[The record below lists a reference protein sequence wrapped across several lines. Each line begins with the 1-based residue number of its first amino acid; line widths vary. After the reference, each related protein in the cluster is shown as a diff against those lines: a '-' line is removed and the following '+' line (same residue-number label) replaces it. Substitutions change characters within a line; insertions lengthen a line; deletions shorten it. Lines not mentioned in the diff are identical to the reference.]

1 LDCNGCEGE
10 AVTAHPPALA
20 QETVAPDEDAL
31 TAEFVTFLQA
41 VSAKRHPSGIIPR
54 FNQGRAAGCVN
65 AEFTVLDGLPPELG
79 VGLFAEPRT
88 YQARI
93 RFANATSRSDEERD
107 VRGMS
112 IKVSGVDGANL
123 TPGQSDQD
131 FILNSHPVMMVGATR
146 EFLALLR
153 AVEAGG
159 ARAALFF
166 LSHPRAAAAA
176 FASRQHAT
184 SHLEVPYWS
193 TTPYLFGAGRAVKY
207 IARPSS
213 TRTTPLPAPLTAG
226 YLAERLA
233 AHLAREEAR
242 FDFFVQFQTDSRK
255 MPIEDASVEW
265 RERDSPY
272 LRVAHIRI
280 PVQTVDAPAA
290 AACEELSFNPW
301 HALPDHRPL
310 GGFNRARRDIY
321 RAMASFRRQRR

>member
-1 LDCNGCEGE
+1 MTARPPTLAEETIELDE
-10 AVTAHPPALA
+10 AALI
-20 QETVAPDEDAL
+20 
-31 TAEFVTFLQA
+31 AEFVTFLQA
-41 VSAKRHPSGIIPR
+41 VSLKRHPSGIIPR
-54 FNQGRAAGCVN
+54 FNQGRAAGCVD
-65 AEFTVLDGLPPELG
+65 AEFTVADGLPPELR

-93 RFANATSRSDEERD
+93 RFASATSRSDEERD

-112 IKVSGVDGANL
+112 IKITGVGSNNL
-123 TPGQSDQD
+123 TPGQSTQD
-131 FILNSHPVMMVGATR
+131 FILNSHPVMMVGGTR
-146 EFLALLR
+146 SFLTLLR

-166 LSHPRAAAAA
+166 LTHPRAAAVA

-184 SHLEVPYWS
+184 SHLEIPYWS

-207 IARPSS
+207 IVRPASA
-213 TRTTPLPAPLTAG
+213 RTTPLPAPLTPG
-226 YLAERLA
+226 YLTERLA
-233 AHLAREEAR
+233 AHLTRQEAQ
-242 FDFFVQFQTDSRK
+242 FDFFVQFQTDSRR

-272 LRVAHIRI
+272 LRVARIRI
-280 PVQTVDAPAA
+280 PVQALDAPAA
-290 AACEELSFNPW
+290 ASCEELSFNPW

-321 RAMASFRRQRR
+321 RAMASFRQQRR